1 MSTENEEEQTSSLV
15 KIPETSQ
22 ALGCVRRLDTPKKHQ
37 LNESDKETQVIKDKL
52 DANLYL
58 KRKTIEH

>member
-1 MSTENEEEQTSSLV
+1 MLV

-22 ALGCVRRLDTPKKHQ
+22 ALGYVRRLDTSKKQQ
-37 LNESDKETQVIKDKL
+37 LNENDKEIQVIKDKS

>member
-1 MSTENEEEQTSSLV
+1 MGPLVAIDTS
-15 KIPETSQ
+15 KQ
-22 ALGCVRRLDTPKKHQ
+22 QQ
-37 LNESDKETQVIKDKL
+37 LNENDKEIQVIKDKL